1 MKELTGVGVR
11 RNSPKVRVER
21 FRIRFVGFKGF
32 HGCHGCDNREAAEGE
47 LLVGATEDGGWIEM
61 VVMMSKSDKTRSG
74 VVMVEGS
81 SGGDGGASGWRGR
94 KSVGIAVAA

>member
-47 LLVGATEDGGWIEM
+47 LLVGATEDGGWIE